1 MAGLDKNTTKED
13 YHIGG
18 DQSLVYESDVK
29 VGELAS
35 VALVVGAWCT
45 IFLLGGAEE
54 SVLHGGTTMPFLVM
68 HEGQY
73 NFIIILAIFI
83 QST

>member
-1 MAGLDKNTTKED
+1 MYRHQKYHIVKRKPPFQSPKYIFFSAWTVAGLDKNTTKED

-54 SVLHGGTTMPFLVM
+54 RP
-68 HEGQY
+68 
-73 NFIIILAIFI
+73 
-83 QST
+83 

>member
-45 IFLLGGAEE
+45 IFLLGGADER
-54 SVLHGGTTMPFLVM
+54 P
-68 HEGQY
+68 
-73 NFIIILAIFI
+73 
-83 QST
+83 